1 MALTDKLPGFN
12 ELQADTNF
20 FIQEQQGRFW

>member
-12 ELQADTNF
+12 ELQADTIF
-20 FIQEQQGRFW
+20 FIEEQQGRFW